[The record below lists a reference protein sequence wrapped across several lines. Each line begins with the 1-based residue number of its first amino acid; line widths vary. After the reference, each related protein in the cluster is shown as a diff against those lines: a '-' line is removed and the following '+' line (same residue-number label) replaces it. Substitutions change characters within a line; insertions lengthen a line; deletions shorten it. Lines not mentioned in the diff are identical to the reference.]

1 MVDQQATS
9 AEPKATDSIATSYL
23 NTENIARSNAGIE
36 YHPLRPF
43 LPCIGKTIHH
53 SNKIYSFIQISLYFT
68 KILLYNIQSCALRV
82 TAAFHG
88 K

>member
-9 AEPKATDSIATSYL
+9 AEPKATDSTATSYL

-53 SNKIYSFIQISLYFT
+53 SNKIYSFIQLCLIFKPLVSL
-68 KILLYNIQSCALRV
+68 LCN
-82 TAAFHG
+82 
-88 K
+88 

>member
-9 AEPKATDSIATSYL
+9 AEPKATDSTATSYL

-43 LPCIGKTIHH
+43 LPENARVLFVCRAAIERQCIRQVSGGSGSH
-53 SNKIYSFIQISLYFT
+53 
-68 KILLYNIQSCALRV
+68 
-82 TAAFHG
+82 
-88 K
+88 